1 MFSVSSVVNIKNIH
15 IMKQTTMAILAG
27 ICLLLSGCTADGIPG
42 SEINGDVRLR
52 PGEQAVMFS
61 LDGISSGEGV
71 PVSRTEADAGETI
84 AGENEIQTLRIY
96 SFVNTS
102 GSESDASSLTL
113 ERIYSYE
120 QGGAANDFTLS
131 PQAGGYR
138 FGIGVPEDAYERRF
152 LMLAN
157 TSALAGVTAVA
168 ATEGDRSA
176 ATPLSGVLTQ
186 QTTTA
191 GTSAALAAPFPMS
204 SNVPKP
210 VLMNDGT
217 YRYDDGATFTTADLA
232 RGLKVKLRR
241 RVARIDIS
249 NPFVSQFVLSGLSY
263 TRQDKADL
271 FDGAAGGTS
280 TTVAIELP
288 LTDAEWLPAAV
299 YSFPG
304 AFTLT
309 LKGTYLGAE
318 TTVSIPAAVLEANSR
333 YVVRVKSA
341 ENNVAATLEVL
352 PWDEGADIDAEVT
365 ATTYNTAVASVTGQL
380 TTSGGYSASCFGL
393 IELQKRIVRVAQ
405 NSYTCVAASGGLE
418 TARALPDA
426 DLAAEEWVVK
436 EFVSAGSGGTYQIKS
451 YPFVRFTGASGN
463 SAPIGVILS
472 APLQGRVK
480 VVHSQKT
487 DDNTAEVRLYLIP
500 TEEEMTD
507 VIETG
512 SGFLNTVFMRQRT
525 VPSAPATVTLV
536 VQDGVTGALRYED
549 WRVVE
554 DCFDYE
560 LAGMGKICTSIPGEW
575 PADVRLRNTSSW
587 LSRPWTLDE
596 ATPILLSPYVG
607 EVSLC
612 LDPEKAQ
619 SGGVLTRAAIEVDL
633 SSRTDGSAYIEAQG
647 EPWAAVCME
656 DVLDISGQS
665 QSVLAGRARIPSQRI
680 LTTVQDN
687 MTGAERRATLVVR
700 RNTYSG
706 SSDSGGGG
714 GVLNSRA
721 ATVADPTV
729 LDGTQLEERR
739 YTLVQP
745 PVSAAVYAQMA
756 SSAGLRLG
764 NGYPVDELYMDG
776 NTIYVGK
783 KNTKRAILNPC
794 CVVSEGRKPVRII
807 IPVGCNWLYES
818 LVYGS
823 QSSQGILTRGR
834 IERDDPPSGFVRQL
848 RLLPNEMNGDRSVSF
863 SVQTYEGGAIRT
875 STYTLVQRP
884 TYQADSSG
892 GESALSR

>member
-1 MFSVSSVVNIKNIH
+1 MSSVSSVVNIKNIH
-15 IMKQTTMAILAG
+15 IMKQTTMALLAG

-61 LDGISSGEGV
+61 LDGISSGGGV

-84 AGENEIQTLRIY
+84 AGENEIQALRIY

-102 GSESDASSLTL
+102 GSESDAATLTL

-131 PQAGGYR
+131 PRAGGYR

-157 TSALAGVTAVA
+157 TPAPADLTAVA
-168 ATEGDRSA
+168 ATEADRSS
-176 ATPLSGVLTQ
+176 ATPLSGVLTR
-186 QTTTA
+186 QTAVAA
-191 GTSAALAAPFPMS
+191 GPPAALAAPFPMS

-210 VLMNDGT
+210 VLTNDGT
-217 YRYDDGATFTTADLA
+217 YRYDDGATFTAADLA
-232 RGLKVKLRR
+232 GGLKVKLRR

-249 NPFVSQFVLSGLSY
+249 NPFVSRFVLSGLSY
-263 TRQDKADL
+263 ARQATADL
-271 FDGAAGGTS
+271 FAGAAGGTS
-280 TTVAIELP
+280 ATAARELP

-318 TTVSIPAAVLEANSR
+318 TTVSIPGAALEANSR

-365 ATTYNTAVASVTGQL
+365 ATTYNTEVASVTGRL
-380 TTSGGYSASCFGL
+380 PAGTGFGPVVSCFGL
-393 IELQKRIVRVAQ
+393 VELPTRTVRVAQ
-405 NSYTCVAASGGLE
+405 ESYTCVAGRGRLMSG
-418 TARALPDA
+418 ALSDA
-426 DLAAEEWVVK
+426 VPAAEEWVAK
-436 EFVSAGSGGTYQIKS
+436 EFVPAGSDRTYQIVS

-463 SAPIGVILS
+463 PAPIGVILS

-500 TEEEMTD
+500 TEEEVAD
-507 VIETG
+507 LRETG
-512 SGFLNTVFMRQRT
+512 SGPMRSVSVWRRR
-525 VPSAPATVTLV
+525 VPTAPATFTLV
-536 VQDGVTGALRYED
+536 LQAVATGALRYED

-554 DCFDYE
+554 DCFSYGAE
-560 LAGMGKICTSIPGEW
+560 ENTSIPREW
-575 PADVRLRNTSSW
+575 PAGGSLRDTPSW

-596 ATPILLSPYVG
+596 ATPILLSPYMG

-612 LDPEKAQ
+612 LDPETAQ
-619 SGGVLTRAAIEVDL
+619 GGVGTARTAAEAAL
-633 SSRTDGSAYIEAQG
+633 SPESDGSAYVETPG
-647 EPWAAVCME
+647 DPWAAVFLE
-656 DVLDISGQS
+656 DVLDIGA
-665 QSVLAGRARIPSQRI
+665 LIPRRRI
-680 LTTVQDN
+680 LTAVQDN
-687 MTGAERRATLVVR
+687 LTGAERRAVLVVR
-700 RNTYSG
+700 RNTHSG
-706 SSDSGGGG
+706 SSGTGGGG
-714 GVLNSRA
+714 GDIRSLST
-721 ATVADPTV
+721 TVADPTV
-729 LDGTQLEERR
+729 LDGAQLEERR
-739 YTLVQP
+739 YTLVHP
-745 PVSAAVYAQMA
+745 PVSAAVYARVA

-783 KNTKRAILNPC
+783 RNTRWTISNPC
-794 CVVSEGRKPVRII
+794 HVVSEGRKPVRVI
-807 IPVGCNWLYES
+807 IPTGCGWLYES
-818 LVYGS
+818 LVYVS
-823 QSSQGILTRGR
+823 REDVLTGDGD
-834 IERDDPPSGFVRQL
+834 EGDGPPPGFVRQL
-848 RLLPNEMNGDRSVSF
+848 RLLPNETGADRSVSC

-875 STYTLVQRP
+875 AANTLVQRP
-884 TYQADSSG
+884 IYQADSSG
-892 GESALSR
+892 GGSLLSR

>member
-1 MFSVSSVVNIKNIH
+1 
-15 IMKQTTMAILAG
+15 MKQTTMALLAG

-61 LDGISSGEGV
+61 LDGISSGGGV

-84 AGENEIQTLRIY
+84 AGENEIQALRIY

-157 TSALAGVTAVA
+157 TPAPADLTAVA
-168 ATEGDRSA
+168 ATEADRSS
-176 ATPLSGVLTQ
+176 ATPLSGVLTR
-186 QTTTA
+186 QTAVAA
-191 GTSAALAAPFPMS
+191 GPPAALAAPFPMS

-217 YRYDDGATFTTADLA
+217 YRYDDGAVFTAADLA

-249 NPFVSQFVLSGLSY
+249 NPFVSRFVLSGLSY

-280 TTVAIELP
+280 ATAAIELP
-288 LTDAEWLPAAV
+288 LTDGEWLPAAV

-318 TTVSIPAAVLEANSR
+318 TTVSIPGAALEANSR

-365 ATTYNTAVASVTGQL
+365 ATTYNTEVASVTGQL

-426 DLAAEEWVVK
+426 GLAAEEWVVK

-472 APLQGRVK
+472 VPLQGRVK

>member
-1 MFSVSSVVNIKNIH
+1 MSSVSSVVNIKNIH
-15 IMKQTTMAILAG
+15 IMKQTTMALLAG

-61 LDGISSGEGV
+61 LDGISSGGGV

-84 AGENEIQTLRIY
+84 AGENEIQALRIY

-102 GSESDASSLTL
+102 GSESDASTLTL

-131 PQAGGYR
+131 PRAGGYR

-157 TSALAGVTAVA
+157 TPAPADLTAVA
-168 ATEGDRSA
+168 ATEADRSS
-176 ATPLSGVLTQ
+176 ATPLSGVLTR
-186 QTTTA
+186 QTAVAA
-191 GTSAALAAPFPMS
+191 GPPAALAAPFPMS

-217 YRYDDGATFTTADLA
+217 YRYDDGAVFTAADLA

-249 NPFVSQFVLSGLSY
+249 NPFVSRFVLSGLSY

-280 TTVAIELP
+280 ATAAIELP

-318 TTVSIPAAVLEANSR
+318 TTVSIPGAALEANSR

-365 ATTYNTAVASVTGQL
+365 ATTYNTEVASVTGRL
-380 TTSGGYSASCFGL
+380 PAGTGLGPIVSCFGL
-393 IELQKRIVRVAQ
+393 VELPTRTVRVAQ
-405 NSYTCVAASGGLE
+405 ESYTCVAGRGGLMSG
-418 TARALPDA
+418 ALSDA
-426 DLAAEEWVVK
+426 VPATEKWVAK
-436 EFVSAGSGGTYQIKS
+436 EFVPAGSDRTYQIVS

-463 SAPIGVILS
+463 SDPIGVILS

-480 VVHSQKT
+480 VVHSQT

-500 TEEEMTD
+500 TEEEVAD
-507 VIETG
+507 LRETG
-512 SGFLNTVFMRQRT
+512 SGPMRSVSVWQRR
-525 VPSAPATVTLV
+525 VPTAPATFTLV
-536 VQDGVTGALRYED
+536 LQDAATGALRYED

-554 DCFDYE
+554 DCFSYGAE
-560 LAGMGKICTSIPGEW
+560 ENTSIPREW
-575 PADVRLRNTSSW
+575 PAGGSLRDTPSW

-596 ATPILLSPYVG
+596 ATPILLSPYMG

-612 LDPEKAQ
+612 LDPETAQ
-619 SGGVLTRAAIEVDL
+619 GGVGTARTAAEAAL
-633 SSRTDGSAYIEAQG
+633 SPESDGSAYVETPG
-647 EPWAAVCME
+647 DPWAAVFLE
-656 DVLDISGQS
+656 DVLDIGA
-665 QSVLAGRARIPSQRI
+665 LMPRRRI
-680 LTTVQDN
+680 LTAVQDN
-687 MTGAERRATLVVR
+687 LTGAERRAVLVVR
-700 RNTYSG
+700 RNTHSG
-706 SSDSGGGG
+706 SSGTGGGG
-714 GVLNSRA
+714 GDIRPLST
-721 ATVADPTV
+721 TVADPTV
-729 LDGTQLEERR
+729 LDGTSLEERR

-745 PVSAAVYAQMA
+745 PVSAAVYARMA

-783 KNTKRAILNPC
+783 RNTRWTISNPC
-794 CVVSEGRKPVRII
+794 HVVSEGRKPVRVI
-807 IPVGCNWLYES
+807 IPTGCGWLYES
-818 LVYGS
+818 LVYVS
-823 QSSQGILTRGR
+823 REDVLTGDGD
-834 IERDDPPSGFVRQL
+834 EGDGPPPGFVRQL
-848 RLLPNEMNGDRSVSF
+848 RLLPNETGADRSVSF

-884 TYQADSSG
+884 IYQADSSG
-892 GESALSR
+892 GGSLLSR

>member
-1 MFSVSSVVNIKNIH
+1 
-15 IMKQTTMAILAG
+15 MALLAG

-61 LDGISSGEGV
+61 LDGISSGGGV

-84 AGENEIQTLRIY
+84 AGENEIQALRIY

-102 GSESDASSLTL
+102 GSESDASTLTL

-131 PQAGGYR
+131 PRAGGYR

-157 TSALAGVTAVA
+157 TPAPADLTAVA
-168 ATEGDRSA
+168 ATAADRSS
-176 ATPLSGVLTQ
+176 ATPMSGVLTRQ
-186 QTTTA
+186 PAVAA
-191 GTSAALAAPFPMS
+191 GPPAALAAPFPMS

-217 YRYDDGATFTTADLA
+217 YRYDDGATFTAADLA
-232 RGLKVKLRR
+232 GGLKVKLRR

-249 NPFVSQFVLSGLSY
+249 NPFVSRCVLSGLSY

-280 TTVAIELP
+280 ATAAIELP

-318 TTVSIPAAVLEANSR
+318 TTVSIPGAALEANSR

-365 ATTYNTAVASVTGQL
+365 ATTYNTEVASVTGRL
-380 TTSGGYSASCFGL
+380 PAGTGFGPVVSCFGL
-393 IELQKRIVRVAQ
+393 VELPTRTVRVAQ
-405 NSYTCVAASGGLE
+405 ESYTCVAGRGRLMSG
-418 TARALPDA
+418 ALSDA
-426 DLAAEEWVVK
+426 VPAAEEWVAK
-436 EFVSAGSGGTYQIKS
+436 EFVPAGSDRTYQIVS

-463 SAPIGVILS
+463 PAPIGVILS

-500 TEEEMTD
+500 TEEEVAD
-507 VIETG
+507 LRETG
-512 SGFLNTVFMRQRT
+512 SGPMRSVSVWRRR
-525 VPSAPATVTLV
+525 VPTAPATFTLV
-536 VQDGVTGALRYED
+536 LQDVATGALRYED

-554 DCFDYE
+554 DCFSYGAE
-560 LAGMGKICTSIPGEW
+560 ENTSIPREW
-575 PADVRLRNTSSW
+575 PAGGSLRDTPSW

-596 ATPILLSPYVG
+596 ATPILLSPYMG

-612 LDPEKAQ
+612 LDPETAQ
-619 SGGVLTRAAIEVDL
+619 GGVGTARTAAEAAL
-633 SSRTDGSAYIEAQG
+633 SPESDGAAYG
-647 EPWAAVCME
+647 ETPGDPWAAVFLE
-656 DVLDISGQS
+656 DVLDIGA
-665 QSVLAGRARIPSQRI
+665 LIPRRRI
-680 LTTVQDN
+680 LTAVQDN
-687 MTGAERRATLVVR
+687 LTGAERRAVLVVR
-700 RNTYSG
+700 RNTHSG
-706 SSDSGGGG
+706 SSGTGGGG
-714 GVLNSRA
+714 GDIRSLST
-721 ATVADPTV
+721 TVADPTV
-729 LDGTQLEERR
+729 LDGAQLEERR

-745 PVSAAVYAQMA
+745 PVSAAVYARMA

-783 KNTKRAILNPC
+783 RNTRWTISNPC
-794 CVVSEGRKPVRII
+794 HVVSEGRKPVRVI
-807 IPVGCNWLYES
+807 IPTGCGWLYES
-818 LVYGS
+818 LVYVS
-823 QSSQGILTRGR
+823 REDVLTGDGD
-834 IERDDPPSGFVRQL
+834 EGDGPPPGFVRQL
-848 RLLPNEMNGDRSVSF
+848 RLLPNETGADRSVSF

-884 TYQADSSG
+884 IYQADSSG
-892 GESALSR
+892 GGSLLSR